1 MKLQYLT
8 SAYIILKD
16 KNVKILCDPIGLL
29 QKL

>member
-16 KNVKILCDPIGLL
+16 KNVKILCDPWLVDILN
-29 QKL
+29 